1 MKLLAIALLLV
12 SILLLVIGGEG
23 IYHASRSRQQVAVTC
38 EQVTEQRP
46 PTLWLRVS
54 GCDIDYLGAGYRES
68 KGRIIELFFPV
79 RPAAQARATPAAL
92 VVATRDSDV
101 LALAQNTIGG
111 GQQPDQEAF
120 LVMMLRIVTMLKVSR
135 EVEGYARSGVM
146 ELLRTR
152 RALGG
157 LSAPLAPQ
165 VVVLDLHARPDF
177 LFPGVEAVLGVL
189 LLIPSLRLLG
199 RRAPVRAEPPAIA
212 IAPDAAS
219 RPAPRRLPGL
229 MLLNLD
235 PEADASAVEHA
246 PPLGTRG
253 EIAQRLSDTFAGFH
267 VDGEGRGTLHGN
279 DWSLSLHL
287 GAEDTVW
294 TVTADA
300 RGDGSIGA
308 LETLAA
314 TTGWRLFVPKH
325 GVFMKA
331 ADLRPVKPE
340 ITEITEITE
349 VTEIAEINK
358 T

>member
-1 MKLLAIALLLV
+1 M
-12 SILLLVIGGEG
+12 
-23 IYHASRSRQQVAVTC
+23 
-38 EQVTEQRP
+38 
-46 PTLWLRVS
+46 S

-177 LFPGVEAVLGVL
+177 LFPGVETALGVL
-189 LLIPSLRLLG
+189 LLIPSVRLLG
-199 RRAPVRAEPPAIA
+199 RRAPRRANRRRSRMPPDLAG
-212 IAPDAAS
+212 

-246 PPLGTRG
+246 PPLGTRV
-253 EIAQRLSDTFAGFH
+253 EVAQRLSDVFAGFH
-267 VDGEGRGTLHGN
+267 VDGEGRGTLHGERLVAVA
-279 DWSLSLHL
+279 SPR
-287 GAEDTVW
+287 
-294 TVTADA
+294 
-300 RGDGSIGA
+300 RGRHGLDGDRGRS
-308 LETLAA
+308 
-314 TTGWRLFVPKH
+314 R
-325 GVFMKA
+325 
-331 ADLRPVKPE
+331 
-340 ITEITEITE
+340 
-349 VTEIAEINK
+349 
-358 T
+358 